1 MPKITNLVSIYR
13 NSLRHCQVLTREQ
26 ELAALDR
33 GDLHA
38 IVESVLPLVL
48 REARAICKSQPSI
61 LLDVVSAGNLSV
73 MRSAK
78 SFDRTKGKFADWSLD
93 LARLN
98 MIRAFHHWQRSLA
111 ANRRPLQIAD
121 VIARPESDLPAINDQ
136 YDQLSTV
143 LRNLSENERSFL
155 LRWVNGET
163 MGQISQSVDLSRVRV
178 HQVIA
183 KAIKDIRTNMAARG
197 IA

>member
-1 MPKITNLVSIYR
+1 MLF
-13 NSLRHCQVLTREQ
+13 LL
-26 ELAALDR
+26 
-33 GDLHA
+33 
-38 IVESVLPLVL
+38 
-48 REARAICKSQPSI
+48 AICPSCDQLKASI
-61 LLDVVSAGNLSV
+61 GQKANLLTGRWIWPTQHDPRFS
-73 MRSAK
+73 
-78 SFDRTKGKFADWSLD
+78 SL
-93 LARLN
+93 
-98 MIRAFHHWQRSLA
+98 QRSLA
-111 ANRRPLQIAD
+111 ANGRRLQIAD
-121 VIARPESDLPAINDQ
+121 IIARPESDLPAINDQ

-155 LRWVNGET
+155 LRWINGET